1 MNMRII
7 TLEDHFATPDF
18 SAALPP
24 NAILSDIYSQR
35 GKQVGVDIRA
45 ELMDLGRS
53 RLAAMDAAGIDL
65 QVLSLT
71 APGCEALDSETAV
84 SIARDANDKLF
95 EATKAHPG
103 RLAGFAALPTAAP
116 QAAAKE
122 LERAVTRLGFKGAML
137 NGHVRGSYLDDKKY
151 WSIFECAQALDV
163 PIYLHPTLPHP
174 NVMKTYFEGY
184 EELSAAAWGFALET
198 SVHFLRLVFAGLFD
212 AYPRLKMI
220 LGHLGEGLPF
230 GIHRLNDHTHQGA
243 ARRGL
248 KKTPAQ
254 YLRENLVVTTS
265 GNFFTPALL
274 CTVMA
279 VGMDNVL
286 FSVDWPYE
294 SNRSAADWFKDLPLA
309 SSDLEKIAHLNAE
322 RILHL

>member
-1 MNMRII
+1 MRII
-7 TLEDHFATPDF
+7 TLEDHYTTPDF
-18 SAALPP
+18 SAALPLNP
-24 NAILSDIYSQR
+24 VLSGVYAQR
-35 GKQVGVDIRA
+35 GAQVGVDIRA
-45 ELMDLGRS
+45 ELLDLAGS
-53 RLAAMDAAGIDL
+53 RIAAMDAAGIDL

-71 APGCEALDSETAV
+71 APGCEALDAESAV
-84 SIARDANDKLF
+84 SISRDANDRLA
-95 EATKAHPG
+95 EAIKTHPK

-116 QAAAKE
+116 HAAAQE
-122 LERAVTRLGFKGAML
+122 LERAVTRLGFKGAMI

-198 SVHFLRLVFAGLFD
+198 SVHFLRLVFSGLFD
-212 AYPRLKMI
+212 AYPRLKVI

-230 GIHRLNDHTHQGA
+230 GIHRLEDHARQSA
-243 ARRGL
+243 AHRGL

-254 YLRENLVVTTS
+254 YLRENLIVTTS
-265 GNFFTPALL
+265 GNFFTPAFL

-294 SNRSAADWFKDLPLA
+294 SNLSAMQWFKDVPIDG
-309 SSDLEKIAHLNAE
+309 SDLEKIAHRNAE
-322 RILHL
+322 RILRL